1 MDTIIALALVAIS
14 RMAENIPTE
23 TINEIYDDK
32 NEVIGYQHGCSN
44 TWAENQLIISTCA
57 VYDEITRRRRGV
69 CRIISV
75 DGVSFEPHIL
85 TISAEEKESEN
96 NTETLCITSV
106 TGELGNY
113 NDVEIIKESLL
124 EHVKFAFSIKD

>member
-23 TINEIYDDK
+23 TINEIYDDA
-32 NEVIGYQHGCSN
+32 NNIIGYQHGCSN

-57 VYDEITRRRRGV
+57 VYDESSRRRRGV

-75 DGVSFEPHIL
+75 DGISFEPHIL
-85 TISAEEKESEN
+85 TISAEESESD
-96 NTETLCITSV
+96 TETLPVTSV

-113 NDVEIIKESLL
+113 NDLDIIKESLI
-124 EHVKFAFSIKD
+124 EHIKFAFSIKDD

>member
-23 TINEIYDDK
+23 TINELYDDD
-32 NEVIGYQHGCSN
+32 NNIIGYQHGCSN

-57 VYDEITRRRRGV
+57 VYDEMTRRRRGV

-85 TISAEEKESEN
+85 TISAEESESDI
-96 NTETLCITSV
+96 ETLPVTSV

-113 NDVEIIKESLL
+113 NDLDTIKQCLI
-124 EHVKFAFSIKD
+124 EHIKFAFSIKGD